1 MATIAFPAVQ
11 GRYHPTVA
19 LGSLMWGMVLALA
32 GVVAWS
38 VGSVAAWAVFALL
51 LAIFALMVAAVQRAR
66 WTSLARAGVH
76 STRPQPFARSW
87 DALRDGAGA
96 VGCGASGCGSTV
108 DLTDQ
113 SRARNAWREP

>member
-66 WTSLARAGVH
+66 
-76 STRPQPFARSW
+76 
-87 DALRDGAGA
+87 
-96 VGCGASGCGSTV
+96 
-108 DLTDQ
+108 
-113 SRARNAWREP
+113 